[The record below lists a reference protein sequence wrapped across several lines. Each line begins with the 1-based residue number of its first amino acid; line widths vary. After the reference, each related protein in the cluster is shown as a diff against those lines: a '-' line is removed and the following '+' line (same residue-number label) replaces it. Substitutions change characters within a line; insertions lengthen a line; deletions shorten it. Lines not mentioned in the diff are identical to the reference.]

1 MSPLERASRR
11 DVVMMGQKEDETN
24 TLHFSQPHA
33 QIKDPQT
40 QLARSLWVPF
50 LPCRGAVCLGNS
62 PVSAHAFALVPDS
75 YLMSERERE
84 REDIA
89 WLEWSGIPFL
99 SPFRSQRQCRIVH
112 RMKERTMEEG

>member
-1 MSPLERASRR
+1 MSPLERPSRR

-33 QIKDPQT
+33 QITDPQT

-62 PVSAHAFALVPDS
+62 PVSAHAFALVPDVG
-75 YLMSERERE
+75 ERRRE
-84 REDIA
+84 GGYCLA
-89 WLEWSGIPFL
+89 GVEWNPLPIYPPSATNDNVGEFT
-99 SPFRSQRQCRIVH
+99 
-112 RMKERTMEEG
+112 E